1 MSEPDAEPLID
12 APRPMATLA
21 ELRVLDGPNL
31 YFPRAAI
38 KLTLDISGLSESS
51 VDQAAAWAAAL
62 GLTRTRPGQ
71 PGSAQR
77 QRLAVRV
84 LARVVRLIAAASGTS
99 RLGLRVRP
107 GSGLHEV
114 VVAYPWLRHDRAV
127 ELGHQ
132 VEACLLRWGEADV
145 TELVA
150 AAGAAVRATE
160 NGRRPSAISP
170 TVPVAS
176 ITGTNGKTTT
186 TRLLAHLS
194 MTAGLRTAWSS
205 TDGVVVQGEVVEP
218 GDYSGPAGARA
229 VLTTLGVQLGVLET
243 ARGGLLLRGMGVT
256 RNDVSVVT
264 NVSADHLGL
273 QGIETVDQLAEVKA
287 VVTRVTSRTGWCVL
301 NGEDPRVLA
310 MMRRASG
317 RPWVFALD
325 PDAPALRSALDAGGR
340 AITVLDGSV
349 TVLRPDAD
357 PDPLVA
363 VLDVPVTLAGLSRHN
378 VANALAA
385 AAAGLGLG
393 LDREAV
399 VEGLRTFLPD
409 VRLNPGRMNVW
420 SISTPGAVVTVV
432 IDLAHNEA
440 GLEALLDV
448 CDGLRMPGAQL
459 HLGLGTAGDRTEELL
474 VGLGEIAGRRADD
487 VAIVHKERYLRGRSR
502 EDLEG
507 PLRAGL
513 AAVGVAAA
521 PAFPDELSG
530 LQGLLAHAADGDVV
544 AVMCHAD
551 RPLLDEWLLAEGA
564 TPDGPQEIRAKV
576 VAARGEHPQEEQLA
590 ALWAHADPTDR
601 QRLLLA
607 MLDADPD
614 DPRLMFEWASALDA
628 AGHEAEAVPAYRAA
642 LRDGLREPHR
652 HRAMLQLGSSLTV
665 LGRVEEALEVL
676 GKVREQRPTS
686 AAAQGFY
693 ALALRAGARGD
704 RALAVLMEALL
715 AHAAEPDDQGY
726 RDVLLRYV
734 GASGPGPG

>member
-1 MSEPDAEPLID
+1 
-12 APRPMATLA
+12 MAALT

-38 KLTLDISGLSESS
+38 KLTLDITGLS
-51 VDQAAAWAAAL
+51 QASTEQAMAWAADL
-62 GLTRTRPGQ
+62 GMSRTRAGQ

-84 LARVVRLIAAASGTS
+84 LARVVRLIAAAAGTS

-107 GSGLHEV
+107 SNDPHEV
-114 VVAYPWLRHDRAV
+114 VVAYPWTHHDRAV

-132 VEACLLRWGEADV
+132 LESCLARWGEVDV
-145 TELVA
+145 VELVA
-150 AAGAAVRATE
+150 AAGAAVRATAS
-160 NGRRPSAISP
+160 GRRPSAITP

-176 ITGTNGKTTT
+176 VTGTNGKTTT

-229 VLTTLGVQLGVLET
+229 VLTSDGVQLGVLET

-256 RNDVSVVT
+256 RNDVAVVT

-273 QGIETVDQLAEVKA
+273 QGIDTVDQLAEVKA

-310 MMRRASG
+310 MMRRATG

-325 PDAPALRSALDAGGR
+325 PDAPALRAALDGGGR
-340 AITVLDGSV
+340 GITVLDGSL
-349 TVLRPDAD
+349 TVLSKDAD
-357 PDPLVA
+357 PDPLIS

-378 VANALAA
+378 VANSLAA

-393 LDREAV
+393 LDRDAV
-399 VEGLRTFLPD
+399 VEGLRTFQPD

-420 SISTPGAVVTVV
+420 TIPVAGGSVTVV
-432 IDLAHNEA
+432 VDLAHNEA

-448 CDGLRMPGAQL
+448 CAGLRMPGAQL
-459 HLGLGTAGDRTEELL
+459 HLGLGTAGDRTEEIL

-487 VAIVHKERYLRGRSR
+487 VAIVHKERYLRGRTR
-502 EDLEG
+502 EDLESS
-507 PLRAGL
+507 LRAGL
-513 AAVGVAAA
+513 GTVGKAGV
-521 PAFPDELSG
+521 PSFPDELSG
-530 LQGLLAHAADGDVV
+530 LQGLLARAVDGDVV

-564 TPDGPQEIRAKV
+564 TPDGADDVRAKV
-576 VAARGEHPQEEQLA
+576 VAARGEHPQEEQIA
-590 ALWAHADPTDR
+590 ALWAHADATDR

-665 LGRVEEALEVL
+665 LGRVEEALDIL
-676 GKVREQRPTS
+676 SQVREQRPTS

-715 AHAAEPDDQGY
+715 THAADPDDQDY
-726 RDVLLRYV
+726 RAVLLRYV
-734 GASGPGPG
+734 GAGGPTGKR